1 MADAH
6 LLTSTNHPNRKKL
19 IALFNYFSPKQ
30 EINLYLG
37 GEEVTA
43 NFAEIMANDNPEEVF
58 DAFVR
63 AREDQANSV
72 INASAA
78 GTSAEELVQTPEQE
92 ELSCIESKSSDE
104 GDASAEESQ
113 PELQEREKYQTP
125 HKKLQQKGGLSI
137 HKDIP
142 QNQNKYYG
150 FWKTIAQEATKAL
163 HKPQAK

>member
-1 MADAH
+1 
-6 LLTSTNHPNRKKL
+6 
-19 IALFNYFSPKQ
+19 
-30 EINLYLG
+30 
-37 GEEVTA
+37 
-43 NFAEIMANDNPEEVF
+43 MANDNPEEAF

-104 GDASAEESQ
+104 GDASAEESE
-113 PELQEREKYQTP
+113 PELQERAKYQTP

-142 QNQNKYYG
+142 QNQNKINIMVFG
-150 FWKTIAQEATKAL
+150 
-163 HKPQAK
+163 KPQPKKLQKLSTNHKQNKDSIWQIQSL